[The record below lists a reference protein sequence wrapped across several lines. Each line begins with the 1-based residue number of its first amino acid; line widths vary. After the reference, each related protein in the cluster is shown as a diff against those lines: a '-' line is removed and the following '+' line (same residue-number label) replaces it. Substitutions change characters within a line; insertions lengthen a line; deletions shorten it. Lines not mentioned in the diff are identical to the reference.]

1 MERFKRRKLLTTV
14 IVLMLIL
21 TMVFPM
27 TAYAKRSG
35 AVNKSV
41 NNPEFTV
48 QYYAGIPSYEKD
60 GDPNNALPIIDTQGQ
75 VLPTNDQGEN
85 VKNRNIYVDDDGELL
100 WDYSLMPVYTEEKY
114 EFFSAPGLN
123 YFDKVSH
130 SSANYDLREVWIM
143 KDGCTDSESIAWK
156 DWTAYKEVDKYPLQ
170 FTNDPASVANV
181 DVSTDVDR
189 PGGDVV
195 EGREG
200 RVALIDDNTVI
211 RLIYEL
217 NEGSGYSYDATFY
230 DFDISDGNIYIDKDK
245 SRLATD
251 EEINDGVTPLY
262 IDTTGGK
269 GINSASN
276 YTGAGAKYAFGNAN
290 AGVGDALQN
299 QKINGY
305 FINRGNTAK
314 DNPGCVTFYGA
325 CFGLANKVLEP
336 DGAPMTGRS
345 DIQTPNIFMQDKE
358 VTGRTEISDWNL
370 SFNRQGDTYTLESVH
385 DAQGAELDG
394 AKNLS
399 QFISFPKYGGGKLW
413 TNNFW
418 PMDSAPWNNT
428 QGHDPT
434 SGDKL
439 PGSEDQRVRNTEG
452 GQMPPSDDGKAHNNY
467 FGMTYSIDFTI
478 DEGYCGPLNYM
489 FYGDDDMW
497 VYLDGKLV
505 ADIGGVHASIG
516 IYVDLWDYIKQGEE
530 SSHTLQIFYTERGAS
545 GSSCFMQFTIPQS
558 QVTTPTAPV
567 VDMVIDKTVVKDAE
581 GTAAADD
588 TFEFE
593 IAITDENG
601 RQYQNNYCYYVL
613 DENDDQLELVY
624 VPAGTESVTEQLKD
638 GYKIVIPSLP
648 LGSQYVIG
656 EVTDASLLDESTP
669 EPEYEYT
676 PAASSDDPNAV
687 AGEAEGYYT
696 IAGAAENASEPA
708 PAVDGQE
715 PGEAAHWVHFT
726 NTAKTPAVDLVIDK
740 TVVSEDG
747 EESEDDVFEFRLSL
761 TDADGDALA
770 ENYSYYV
777 LDANGAQAQTGTIAA
792 GADEVVFQLKDG
804 YVMVVPGLP
813 EGTKYVIGE
822 VTDASLLDEST
833 PEPEYEYTPAASS
846 DDPNAVAGEAEGYY
860 TIAGA
865 AENASE
871 PAPAVDGQE
880 PGEAAHWVHFTNTTQ
895 PPDNPPDEPPKE
907 PEDPPEDPDTP
918 DEPSEE
924 TPKTADSMN
933 LAAWLMAAA
942 VSATLLALVVALMR
956 LDFIKNRQR

>member
-1 MERFKRRKLLTTV
+1 MQRFKRRKLLTTV
-14 IVLMLIL
+14 IALMLIL

-75 VLPTNDQGEN
+75 VLPTNAQGEN

-189 PGGDVV
+189 PGGDIV

-230 DFDISDGNIYIDKDK
+230 DFDISDGNVYIDKNK

-276 YTGAGAKYAFGNAN
+276 YTGSGAKYAFGNAN

-305 FINRGNTAK
+305 FINQGNTAK
-314 DNPGCVTFYGA
+314 NNPDRVTFYGA

-345 DIQTPNIFMQDKE
+345 DIQTPNIFMKDKE

-708 PAVDGQE
+708 PTVDG
-715 PGEAAHWVHFT
+715 
-726 NTAKTPAVDLVIDK
+726 
-740 TVVSEDG
+740 
-747 EESEDDVFEFRLSL
+747 R
-761 TDADGDALA
+761 
-770 ENYSYYV
+770 
-777 LDANGAQAQTGTIAA
+777 
-792 GADEVVFQLKDG
+792 
-804 YVMVVPGLP
+804 
-813 EGTKYVIGE
+813 
-822 VTDASLLDEST
+822 
-833 PEPEYEYTPAASS
+833 
-846 DDPNAVAGEAEGYY
+846 
-860 TIAGA
+860 
-865 AENASE
+865 
-871 PAPAVDGQE
+871 E

-895 PPDNPPDEPPKE
+895 PPDNPPEEPPKE

-933 LAAWLMAAA
+933 MAAWLMAAA
-942 VSATLLALVVALMR
+942 ISATLLALIAAVMR